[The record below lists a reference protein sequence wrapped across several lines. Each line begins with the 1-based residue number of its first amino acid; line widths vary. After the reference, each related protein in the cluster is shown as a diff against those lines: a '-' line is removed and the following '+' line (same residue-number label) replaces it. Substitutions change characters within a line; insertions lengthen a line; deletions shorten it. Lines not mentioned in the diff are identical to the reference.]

1 MAQEKIGNTGV
12 VYRMK
17 VEMQL
22 GSEKLSIETGKVA
35 KQADGAVWVQY
46 GGTVVLVTVVAD
58 DSEHDLDFF
67 PLTVDYRERA
77 YATGRIPTVY
87 GRREPRPGTSEQ
99 LVARLIDH
107 CIRPLFPKD
116 FKAEVQVLCNVFSSD
131 GIHPADVPALIG
143 TSAALTISD
152 IPFNGPVAAVT
163 VGKAE
168 NQLIINPTYEEL
180 HASDIELFVS
190 GKADAVMSVEG
201 GGNEIPDDEVIE
213 TIIAAH
219 AQIKEVIKLQE
230 GLAAGCSN
238 AKRDYT
244 SKTVEADLS
253 DRVRNL
259 ATSRIRESIGMAD
272 KKLREDY
279 LEQVQ
284 EEVLSEIL
292 ENTPED
298 ADPNTAKDAISVLS
312 DIEKEEMRQAIL
324 TEGKRVDGRGVT
336 DIRSISGEIAL
347 LPHAHGS
354 ALFSRGQTQALC
366 VTTLGTSGDEDVQR
380 GLDGEARRSFFLH
393 YNFPPFSTGEVKR
406 MMGPGR
412 REIGHG
418 ALAEKALEPVIPE
431 KDEFHYTIRIVS
443 EILESNASSSMAT
456 VCGATLALLDA
467 GVPIKRPVAGI
478 GVGLIKEG
486 EQEAILTDMLG
497 TEDFL
502 GDMDFK
508 VAGTSEGVTAIQMD
522 IKIEG
527 VPPELMRRAIHQAK
541 EARLS
546 VIEQMNAVIAQPR
559 AELSPYAPRI
569 HSLQIAQQKIKDL
582 IGPRGKTV
590 QGLQEETSTTINI
603 EDDGTVEIAATSA
616 EDVKRAEEKIRAI
629 TAMPEIGKEYTGKV
643 VRTAS
648 FGAFVE
654 ILPGKDGLVHIS
666 QMGDG
671 YVRRAEDVMQVGDE
685 VTVRIL
691 TIDDQDRVDLALV
704 AAGGVPVE
712 DLKIESNE
720 DRESSS
726 DWNTSRD
733 RDSRDG
739 GRSNYRDNR
748 DSREYRDRRGNDS
761 RDRRG
766 NRYEQRDNSRDFRDR
781 NSPRIPKGRS
791 R

>member
-1 MAQEKIGNTGV
+1 
-12 VYRMK
+12 MK

-77 YATGRIPTVY
+77 YAGGKIPTVY
-87 GRREPRPGTSEQ
+87 GRREPRPGASEQ
-99 LVARLIDH
+99 LIARLIDH

-131 GIHPADVPALIG
+131 GVHPADVPALIG
-143 TSAALTISD
+143 TSAALAISD

-163 VGKAE
+163 VGRVDDT
-168 NQLIINPTYEEL
+168 LIINPTYEEL
-180 HASDIELFVS
+180 HESDMELFVS
-190 GKADAVMSVEG
+190 GKTDAVMSVEG
-201 GGNEIPDDEVIE
+201 GGHEIPDDEVID

-219 AQIKEVIKLQE
+219 EQIREVIKLQE
-230 GLAAGCSN
+230 GLAAVVSKE
-238 AKRDYT
+238 KRDYKPK
-244 SKTVEADLS
+244 SVEVALS
-253 DRVRNL
+253 DRVRHL
-259 ATSRIRESIGMAD
+259 ATSRIRESIGIAD
-272 KKLREDY
+272 KKDREAY

-284 EEVLSEIL
+284 ADVLSEIL
-292 ENTPED
+292 EEAPEEID
-298 ADPNTAKDAISVLS
+298 ATATKDAIAILS
-312 DIEKEEMRQAIL
+312 DIEKEEMRSAIL
-324 TEGKRVDGRGVT
+324 TQGTRVDGRGVT
-336 DIRSISGEIAL
+336 DVRAISGEVAL
-347 LPHAHGS
+347 LPHTHGS
-354 ALFSRGQTQALC
+354 ALFTRGQTQALC

-380 GLDGEARRSFFLH
+380 GLDGESRRSFFLH

-418 ALAEKALEPVIPE
+418 ALAEKALEPVIPD
-431 KDEFHYTIRIVS
+431 KADFSYTVRVVS

-456 VCGATLALLDA
+456 VCGATLALMDA
-467 GVPIKRPVAGI
+467 GVPITRPVAGI
-478 GVGLIKEG
+478 GVGLIKE
-486 EQEAILTDMLG
+486 EDQEVILTDMLG

-508 VAGTSEGVTAIQMD
+508 VAGTSAGVTAIQMD
-522 IKIEG
+522 IKIAG
-527 VPPELMRRAIHQAK
+527 VPPELMRRAIHQARD
-541 EARLS
+541 ARLA
-546 VIEQMNAVIAQPR
+546 VIEQMNAIIAEPR
-559 AELSPYAPRI
+559 EELSPYAPRI
-569 HSLQIAQQKIKDL
+569 YTLQIAQQKIKDL

-590 QGLQEETSTTINI
+590 QGLQEETNTTINI
-603 EDDGTVEIAATSA
+603 EDDGSVEIAAMSA

-643 VRTAS
+643 VRTAP

-671 YVRRAEDVMQVGDE
+671 YVRRAEDVMEVGDE

-691 TIDDQDRVDLALV
+691 TIDEQDRVDLTLV
-704 AAGGVPVE
+704 AARGIPVE
-712 DLKIESNE
+712 ELSI
-720 DRESSS
+720 ESSS
-726 DWNTSRD
+726 EREGESSGPRENRPS
-733 RDSRDG
+733 
-739 GRSNYRDNR
+739 YRDNR
-748 DSREYRDRRGNDS
+748 RNDRRGGGRYGQRGNGRDSRERRNAPRLPRDRIR
-761 RDRRG
+761 
-766 NRYEQRDNSRDFRDR
+766 
-781 NSPRIPKGRS
+781 
-791 R
+791 

>member
-1 MAQEKIGNTGV
+1 
-12 VYRMK
+12 MK

-35 KQADGAVWVQY
+35 NQADGAVWVQY

-58 DSEHDLDFF
+58 DSEHNLDFF

-116 FKAEVQVLCNVFSSD
+116 FNSEVQVLCNVFSSD
-131 GIHPADVPALIG
+131 GVHPADVPALIG
-143 TSAALTISD
+143 TSAALSISD

-163 VGKAE
+163 VGKVE
-168 NQLIINPTYEEL
+168 EKLIINPTYEEL
-180 HASDIELFVS
+180 HASSMELFVS

-201 GGNEIPDDEVIE
+201 GGHEIPEDEVID
-213 TIIAAH
+213 TIITAH
-219 AQIKEVIKLQE
+219 QQIQEIIKLQE

-238 AKRDYT
+238 TKRDYA
-244 SKTVEADLS
+244 SNSVESDLS
-253 DRVRNL
+253 SRVRDL

-284 EEVLSEIL
+284 AEVLSEIL
-292 ENTPED
+292 EDTPEETGSN
-298 ADPNTAKDAISVLS
+298 ATKDTISILS
-312 DIEKEEMRQAIL
+312 EIEKEEMREAIL
-324 TEGKRVDGRGVT
+324 TQGKRVDGRGVT
-336 DIRSISGEIAL
+336 DIRSISGEVAL
-347 LPHAHGS
+347 LPHTHGS

-380 GLDGEARRSFFLH
+380 GLDGEARRSFYLH

-418 ALAEKALEPVIPE
+418 SLAQKALESVIPNKE
-431 KDEFHYTIRIVS
+431 EFHYTIRIVS

-508 VAGTSEGVTAIQMD
+508 VAGTSEGVTAVQMD

-527 VPPELMRRAIHQAK
+527 VTPELMRRAIHQAR

-546 VIEQMNAVIAQPR
+546 VIEQMNAVMAEPR

-569 HSLQIAQQKIKDL
+569 YSLQIAQQKIKDL

-590 QGLQEETSTTINI
+590 QGIQEETNTTINI
-603 EDDGTVEIAATSA
+603 EDDGTVEIAATKA

-643 VRTAS
+643 VRTAP

-691 TIDDQDRVDLALV
+691 TIDEQDRVDLTLV
-704 AAGGVPVE
+704 AVGDVPVE
-712 DLKIESNE
+712 ELTIESNE
-720 DRESSS
+720 DREPSS
-726 DWNTSRD
+726 DWNASRESRD
-733 RDSRDG
+733 SG

-748 DSREYRDRRGNDS
+748 DSREYRGGGGGGERRSNDQ
-761 RDRRG
+761 RERRG
-766 NRYEQRDNSRDFRDR
+766 NRYDQRDNSRDFRNQR
-781 NSPRIPKGRS
+781 SPRIPKGRS

>member
-1 MAQEKIGNTGV
+1 
-12 VYRMK
+12 MK

-58 DSEHDLDFF
+58 SGENDLDFF

-77 YATGRIPTVY
+77 YATGKIPTVY
-87 GRREPRPGTSEQ
+87 GRREPRPGPPEQ

-116 FKAEVQVLCNVFSSD
+116 FQAEVQVLCNVYSSD
-131 GIHPADVPALIG
+131 GVHPADVPALIG
-143 TSAALTISD
+143 TSAALAISD

-163 VGKAE
+163 VGRVDGK
-168 NQLIINPTYEEL
+168 LVINPTYEEL
-180 HASDIELFVS
+180 HESDVELFVS

-201 GGNEIPDDEVIE
+201 GGHELPEDEVID

-219 AQIKEVIKLQE
+219 EQIKEVIKLQE
-230 GLAAGCSN
+230 GLAAVVSSE
-238 AKRDYT
+238 KRDYQT
-244 SKTVEADLS
+244 KQVEEALS
-253 DRVRNL
+253 SRVRHL

-272 KKLREDY
+272 KKEREAY

-284 EEVLSEIL
+284 EDVLSEIL
-292 ENTPED
+292 AEASEEIND
-298 ADPNTAKDAISVLS
+298 TATKDAIAILS
-312 DIEKEEMRQAIL
+312 DIEKEEMRSAIL
-324 TEGKRVDGRGVT
+324 SEGTRVDGRGVT
-336 DIRSISGEIAL
+336 DIRAISGEVAL
-347 LPHAHGS
+347 LPYTHGS
-354 ALFSRGQTQALC
+354 ALFTRGQTQALC

-380 GLDGEARRSFFLH
+380 GLDGESRRSFFLH

-418 ALAEKALEPVIPE
+418 ALAEKALEPVIPD
-431 KDEFHYTIRIVS
+431 KDEFSYTIRVVS

-456 VCGATLALLDA
+456 VCGATLALMDA

-508 VAGTSEGVTAIQMD
+508 IAGTSEGVTAIQMD

-527 VPPELMRRAIHQAK
+527 VTPELMRRAIHQARD
-541 EARLS
+541 ARLA
-546 VIEQMNAVIAQPR
+546 VIEQMRSIIAEPR
-559 AELSPYAPRI
+559 EELSPYAPRI
-569 HSLQIAQQKIKDL
+569 FTLQIAQQKIKDL

-590 QGLQEETSTTINI
+590 QGIQEETNTTINI
-603 EDDGTVEIAATSA
+603 EDDGSVEIAAMSA
-616 EDVKRAEEKIRAI
+616 EDVKLAEEKIRAV

-643 VRTAS
+643 VRTAP

-671 YVRRAEDVMQVGDE
+671 YVRRAEDVMEVGDE

-691 TIDDQDRVDLALV
+691 TIDEQDRIDLTLI
-704 AAGGVPVE
+704 AARGIPVE
-712 DLKIESNE
+712 ELSVA
-720 DRESSS
+720 SSS
-726 DWNTSRD
+726 E
-733 RDSRDG
+733 RDG
-739 GRSNYRDNR
+739 DWDGQREQRDGNRSNYRDNR
-748 DSREYRDRRGNDS
+748 GGDRRSNV
-761 RDRRG
+761 RRGG
-766 NRYEQRDNSRDFRDR
+766 NRYEQRDNGRDNR
-781 NSPRIPKGRS
+781 NRRVPRIPRGRT

>member
-1 MAQEKIGNTGV
+1 
-12 VYRMK
+12 MK

-77 YATGRIPTVY
+77 YANGRIPTVY
-87 GRREPRPGTSEQ
+87 GRREPRPGSSEQ

-116 FKAEVQVLCNVFSSD
+116 FKAEVQILCNVFSSD
-131 GIHPADVPALIG
+131 GVHPADVPALIG
-143 TSAALTISD
+143 TSAALSISD

-163 VGKAE
+163 VGRIE
-168 NQLIINPTYEEL
+168 DRLIINPTYEEL
-180 HASDIELFVS
+180 HASDMELFVS

-201 GGNEIPDDEVIE
+201 GGHEIPEDEVID
-213 TIIAAH
+213 TIITAH
-219 AQIKEVIKLQE
+219 AEIKEIIKLQE

-238 AKRDYT
+238 TKRDYT
-244 SKTVEADLS
+244 TDSVESDLS
-253 DRVRNL
+253 TRVRDI

-272 KKLREDY
+272 KKSREDY

-284 EEVLSEIL
+284 EDVLSEIL
-292 ENTPED
+292 EVAPED
-298 ADPNTAKDAISVLS
+298 VDPNATKDTISILS
-312 DIEKEEMRQAIL
+312 EIEKEEMRQAIL

-336 DIRSISGEIAL
+336 DIRTISGEVSL
-347 LPHAHGS
+347 LPYTHGS

-418 ALAEKALEPVIPE
+418 ALAEKALEPVIPNKE
-431 KDEFHYTIRIVS
+431 DYHYTIRIVS

-508 VAGTSEGVTAIQMD
+508 VAGTNEGVTAVQMD

-527 VPPELMRRAIHQAK
+527 VTPELMRRAIHQAK
-541 EARLS
+541 EARLA

-559 AELSPYAPRI
+559 PELSPYAPRI

-616 EDVKRAEEKIRAI
+616 EDVKRAEEKILAI

-691 TIDDQDRVDLALV
+691 TIDEQDRVDLALV
-704 AAGGVPVE
+704 AANGVPVE
-712 DLKIESNE
+712 ELNIESSD
-720 DRESSS
+720 DREFSP
-726 DWNTSRD
+726 REP
-733 RDSRDG
+733 REG

-748 DSREYRDRRGNDS
+748 DSRDYRDNRRGNDS

-766 NRYEQRDNSRDFRDR
+766 GGGRYDQRDNRDYRDR
-781 NSPRIPKGRS
+781 RSSPRLPKGRS

>member
-1 MAQEKIGNTGV
+1 
-12 VYRMK
+12 MK

-58 DSEHDLDFF
+58 DAEHDLDFF

-77 YATGRIPTVY
+77 YAGGRIPTVY

-107 CIRPLFPKD
+107 CIRPLFPKE
-116 FKAEVQVLCNVFSSD
+116 FKAEVQILCNVFSSD
-131 GIHPADVPALIG
+131 GVHPADVPALIG
-143 TSAALTISD
+143 TSAALSISD

-163 VGKAE
+163 VGKVE
-168 NQLIINPTYEEL
+168 DRLIINPTYEEL
-180 HASDIELFVS
+180 HASSMELFVS
-190 GKADAVMSVEG
+190 GKTDAVMSVEG
-201 GGNEIPDDEVIE
+201 GGHEIPEDEVID
-213 TIIAAH
+213 TIRTAH
-219 AQIKEVIKLQE
+219 EQIQEVIRLQE

-238 AKRDYT
+238 TKRGYAT
-244 SKTVEADLS
+244 KEVETELNS
-253 DRVRNL
+253 RVREL
-259 ATSRIRESIGMAD
+259 ATSRIKESIGMAD
-272 KKLREDY
+272 KKLREDH
-279 LEQVQ
+279 LQQVQ
-284 EEVLSEIL
+284 ADVLSEIL
-292 ENTPED
+292 EATSEDTD
-298 ADPNTAKDAISVLS
+298 ADATKDTTKNAISILS
-312 DIEKEEMRQAIL
+312 DIEKEEMREAIL
-324 TEGKRVDGRGVT
+324 TEGKRVDGRGLT
-336 DIRSISGEIAL
+336 DIRQISGEVAL
-347 LPHAHGS
+347 LPHTHGS

-431 KDEFHYTIRIVS
+431 KEDFHYTIRVVS

-467 GVPIKRPVAGI
+467 GVPLKRPVAGI

-486 EQEAILTDMLG
+486 DQEAILTDMLG

-508 VAGTSEGVTAIQMD
+508 IAGTSEGVTAIQMD

-527 VPPELMRRAIHQAK
+527 VTPELMRRAIHQAK
-541 EARLS
+541 EARLA
-546 VIEQMNAVIAQPR
+546 VIEQMNAVIAEPR

-569 HSLQIAQQKIKDL
+569 YSLQIAQQKIKDL

-590 QGLQEETSTTINI
+590 QGLQEETNTTINI

-616 EDVKRAEEKIRAI
+616 EDVKNAEEKIRAI

-643 VRTAS
+643 VRTAP

-671 YVRRAEDVMQVGDE
+671 YVRRAEDVMEVGDE

-691 TIDDQDRVDLALV
+691 TIDEQDRVDLTLV

-712 DLKIESNE
+712 ELNVGSSDD
-720 DRESSS
+720 DREYSS
-726 DWNTSRD
+726 DWNSSREGG
-733 RDSRDG
+733 SGG

-748 DSREYRDRRGNDS
+748 DSRDSREYRDRRSNDS
-761 RDRRG
+761 RERRG
-766 NRYEQRDNSRDFRDR
+766 NRYDQRDNSRDYR
-781 NSPRIPKGRS
+781 NQRSPRLPKGRS

>member
-1 MAQEKIGNTGV
+1 
-12 VYRMK
+12 MK

-77 YATGRIPTVY
+77 YANGRIPTVY
-87 GRREPRPGTSEQ
+87 GRREPRPGSSEQ

-116 FKAEVQVLCNVFSSD
+116 FKAEVQILCNVFSSD
-131 GIHPADVPALIG
+131 GVHPADVPALIG
-143 TSAALTISD
+143 TSAALSISD

-163 VGKAE
+163 VGRIE
-168 NQLIINPTYEEL
+168 DRLIINPTYEEL
-180 HASDIELFVS
+180 NASNMELFVS

-201 GGNEIPDDEVIE
+201 GGHEIPEDEVID
-213 TIIAAH
+213 TIITAH
-219 AQIKEVIKLQE
+219 AHIQEIIKLQE

-238 AKRDYT
+238 TKRDYT
-244 SKTVEADLS
+244 TDSVESNLS
-253 DRVRNL
+253 TRVRDI

-272 KKLREDY
+272 KKSREDY

-284 EEVLSEIL
+284 EDVLSEIL
-292 ENTPED
+292 EEAPED
-298 ADPNTAKDAISVLS
+298 VDPNATKDTISILS
-312 DIEKEEMRQAIL
+312 EIEKEEMRQAIL
-324 TEGKRVDGRGVT
+324 AEGKRVDGRGVT
-336 DIRSISGEIAL
+336 DIRTISGEVSL
-347 LPHAHGS
+347 LPYTHGS

-418 ALAEKALEPVIPE
+418 ALAEKALEPVIPNKE
-431 KDEFHYTIRIVS
+431 DFHYTIRIVS

-508 VAGTSEGVTAIQMD
+508 VAGTSEGVTAVQMD

-527 VPPELMRRAIHQAK
+527 VTPELMRRAIHQAK
-541 EARLS
+541 EARLA

-559 AELSPYAPRI
+559 PELSPYAPRI
-569 HSLQIAQQKIKDL
+569 HSIQIAQQKIKDL

-616 EDVKRAEEKIRAI
+616 EDVKRAEEKILAI

-691 TIDDQDRVDLALV
+691 TIDEQDRVDLALV
-704 AAGGVPVE
+704 AANGVPVE
-712 DLKIESNE
+712 ELNIESSD
-720 DRESSS
+720 DREFSP
-726 DWNTSRD
+726 REP
-733 RDSRDG
+733 RDG

-748 DSREYRDRRGNDS
+748 DSRDYRDNRRGNDS

-766 NRYEQRDNSRDFRDR
+766 GGGRYDQRDNRDYRDR
-781 NSPRIPKGRS
+781 RSSPRLPKGRS

>member
-1 MAQEKIGNTGV
+1 
-12 VYRMK
+12 MK

-284 EEVLSEIL
+284 EAVLSEIL
-292 ENTPED
+292 EDTPED
-298 ADPNTAKDAISVLS
+298 ADPNAAKDAISVLS

-336 DIRSISGEIAL
+336 DIRSISGEVAL
-347 LPHAHGS
+347 LPHTHGS

-527 VPPELMRRAIHQAK
+527 VTPELMRRAIHQAK

-590 QGLQEETSTTINI
+590 QGIQEETSTTINI

-712 DLKIESNE
+712 DLKIESSE

-726 DWNTSRD
+726 DWNAS

>member
-1 MAQEKIGNTGV
+1 
-12 VYRMK
+12 MK

-58 DSEHDLDFF
+58 DGEHDLDFF

-116 FKAEVQVLCNVFSSD
+116 FKAEVQILCNVFSSD

-143 TSAALTISD
+143 TSAALSISD

-163 VGKAE
+163 VGKVE
-168 NQLIINPTYEEL
+168 DKLVINPTYEEL
-180 HASDIELFVS
+180 HASSMELFVS

-201 GGNEIPDDEVIE
+201 GGHEIPEDEVID
-213 TIIAAH
+213 TIITAH
-219 AQIKEVIKLQE
+219 AQIQEIIKLQE

-238 AKRDYT
+238 TKRDYA
-244 SKTVEADLS
+244 SKNVESDLS
-253 DRVRNL
+253 TRVRDL

-292 ENTPED
+292 EDAPEEV
-298 ADPNTAKDAISVLS
+298 DPNAAKDTISILS
-312 DIEKEEMRQAIL
+312 EIEKEEMREAIL
-324 TEGKRVDGRGVT
+324 TQGKRVDGRGVT
-336 DIRSISGEIAL
+336 DIRAISGEVAL
-347 LPHAHGS
+347 LPYTHGS

-418 ALAEKALEPVIPE
+418 ALAQKALEPIIPD
-431 KDEFHYTIRIVS
+431 KDEFHYTIRVVS

-486 EQEAILTDMLG
+486 EQEVILTDMLG

-508 VAGTSEGVTAIQMD
+508 IAGTSEGVTAIQMD

-527 VPPELMRRAIHQAK
+527 VTPELMRRAIHQAK
-541 EARLS
+541 DARLS
-546 VIEQMNAVIAQPR
+546 VIEQMNAVIAEPR

-569 HSLQIAQQKIKDL
+569 YSLQIAQQKIKDL

-590 QGLQEETSTTINI
+590 QGIQEETSTTINI

-643 VRTAS
+643 VRTAP

-691 TIDDQDRVDLALV
+691 TIDEQDRVDLTLV

-712 DLKIESNE
+712 ELNIESNE
-720 DRESSS
+720 DRDSSS
-726 DWNTSRD
+726 DWNAPRESRD
-733 RDSRDG
+733 SG

-748 DSREYRDRRGNDS
+748 DSREYRDRRSNDS
-761 RDRRG
+761 RERRG
-766 NRYEQRDNSRDFRDR
+766 NRYEQRDNSRDFRNQR
-781 NSPRIPKGRS
+781 SPRIPKGRS

>member
-1 MAQEKIGNTGV
+1 
-12 VYRMK
+12 
-17 VEMQL
+17 
-22 GSEKLSIETGKVA
+22 
-35 KQADGAVWVQY
+35 
-46 GGTVVLVTVVAD
+46 
-58 DSEHDLDFF
+58 
-67 PLTVDYRERA
+67 VDYRERG

-131 GIHPADVPALIG
+131 GVHPADVPALIG
-143 TSAALTISD
+143 TSAALSISD

-163 VGKAE
+163 VGKIQNE
-168 NQLIINPTYEEL
+168 LVINPTYEEL
-180 HASDIELFVS
+180 HASDMELFVS
-190 GKADAVMSVEG
+190 GKEDAVMSVEG
-201 GGNEIPDDEVIE
+201 GGHEIPEDEVID
-213 TIIAAH
+213 TIITAH

-238 AKRDYT
+238 TKRDYA
-244 SKTVEADLS
+244 SKSVESNLS
-253 DRVRNL
+253 DQVRNL

-272 KKLREDY
+272 KKSREDY
-279 LEQVQ
+279 LEQV
-284 EEVLSEIL
+284 EKEVLAEIL
-292 ENTPED
+292 EDAPED
-298 ADPNTAKDAISVLS
+298 ADPNAAKDAVSILS

-324 TEGKRVDGRGVT
+324 NEGKRVDGRGVT
-336 DIRSISGEIAL
+336 DIRSISGEVAL
-347 LPHAHGS
+347 LPHTHGS
-354 ALFSRGQTQALC
+354 ALFTRGQTQALC

-380 GLDGEARRSFFLH
+380 GLDGEARRAFFLH

-418 ALAEKALEPVIPE
+418 ALAEKALEPVIPN

-467 GVPIKRPVAGI
+467 GVPLKRPVAGI

-508 VAGTSEGVTAIQMD
+508 VAGTSEGVTAVQMD

-527 VPPELMRRAIHQAK
+527 VTPELMRRAIHQAK
-541 EARLS
+541 EARLA
-546 VIEQMNAVIAQPR
+546 VIEQMNAIIAQPR

-569 HSLQIAQQKIKDL
+569 YSLQIAQQKIKDL

-590 QGLQEETSTTINI
+590 QGIQEETNTTINI

-616 EDVKRAEEKIRAI
+616 EDVKRAEEKVRAI

-712 DLKIESNE
+712 ELKIESSDE
-720 DRESSS
+720 RESSS
-726 DWNTSRD
+726 DWNASRESRD
-733 RDSRDG
+733 S

-748 DSREYRDRRGNDS
+748 DSREYRDRRGNDN

-766 NRYEQRDNSRDFRDR
+766 GNRYDQRDNSRDFRDR
-781 NSPRIPKGRS
+781 RSPRLPKGRS

>member
-1 MAQEKIGNTGV
+1 
-12 VYRMK
+12 MK

-35 KQADGAVWVQY
+35 RQADGAVWVQY
-46 GGTVVLVTVVAD
+46 GGTIVLVTVVAD
-58 DSEHDLDFF
+58 DAEHDLDFF

-116 FKAEVQVLCNVFSSD
+116 FKAEVQILCNVFSSD

-143 TSAALTISD
+143 TSAALSISD

-163 VGKAE
+163 VGKIE
-168 NQLIINPTYEEL
+168 DRLIINPTYEEL
-180 HASDIELFVS
+180 HASSMELFVS
-190 GKADAVMSVEG
+190 GKSDAVMSVEG
-201 GGNEIPDDEVIE
+201 GGHEIPEDEVID
-213 TIIAAH
+213 TISTAH
-219 AQIKEVIKLQE
+219 TQIQEIIKLQE
-230 GLAAGCSN
+230 GLAAGCST
-238 AKRDYT
+238 AKRDYAAK
-244 SKTVEADLS
+244 SVESDLS
-253 DRVRNL
+253 SRVRDL

-284 EEVLSEIL
+284 TEVLSEIL
-292 ENTPED
+292 EDTPEE
-298 ADPNTAKDAISVLS
+298 ADSNATKDTISILS
-312 DIEKEEMRQAIL
+312 DIEKEEMREAIL
-324 TEGKRVDGRGVT
+324 TQGKRVDGRGVT
-336 DIRSISGEIAL
+336 DIRPISGEVAL
-347 LPHAHGS
+347 LPHTHGS
-354 ALFSRGQTQALC
+354 SLFSRGQTQALC

-418 ALAEKALEPVIPE
+418 ALAQKALEPVIPNKE
-431 KDEFHYTIRIVS
+431 DFHYTIRVVS

-467 GVPIKRPVAGI
+467 GVPLKRAVAGI

-527 VPPELMRRAIHQAK
+527 VTPELMRRAIHQAR
-541 EARLS
+541 EARLA
-546 VIEQMNAVIAQPR
+546 VIEQMNAVIAEPR

-569 HSLQIAQQKIKDL
+569 YSLQIAQQKIKDL

-590 QGLQEETSTTINI
+590 QGIQEETSTTINI

-616 EDVKRAEEKIRAI
+616 EDVRRAEEKIRAI

-643 VRTAS
+643 VRTAP

-691 TIDDQDRVDLALV
+691 TIDEQDRVDLTLV

-712 DLKIESNE
+712 ELNIGSDDN
-720 DRESSS
+720 REFGS
-726 DWNTSRD
+726 DWNAPRDSRD
-733 RDSRDG
+733 RDS

-748 DSREYRDRRGNDS
+748 DSRDYRDRRSNDN
-761 RDRRG
+761 RERRG
-766 NRYEQRDNSRDFRDR
+766 NRYDQRDNSRDFRNQR
-781 NSPRIPKGRS
+781 SPRIPKGRS